1 MKIVSEQVK
10 ILLERMD
17 LYPEEFVRPFES
29 RRLETKWNEVL
40 QEGHFNRVEK
50 FLIKRKYVKLKR
62 KATQEIMEGA
72 FNKVERF
79 LIMRK
84 FNKLQRKATQEMI
97 MQTIMNDEPVQ
108 EEFSF
113 DTVSRAAKTLM
124 NTPRMIMKQK

>member
-62 KATQEIMEGA
+62 KATQE
-72 FNKVERF
+72 
-79 LIMRK
+79 
-84 FNKLQRKATQEMI
+84 MI
-97 MQTIMNDEPVQ
+97 MQTIMYDEPVQ

-113 DTVSRAAKTLM
+113 DTVSRAAKTIM

>member
-62 KATQEIMEGA
+62 KATQE
-72 FNKVERF
+72 
-79 LIMRK
+79 
-84 FNKLQRKATQEMI
+84 MI
-97 MQTIMNDEPVQ
+97 MQTIMYDEPVQ

-113 DTVSRAAKTLM
+113 DTVSREAKTIM

>member
-40 QEGHFNRVEK
+40 QEGHFNRIEK

-62 KATQEIMEGA
+62 KATQE
-72 FNKVERF
+72 
-79 LIMRK
+79 
-84 FNKLQRKATQEMI
+84 MI
-97 MQTIMNDEPVQ
+97 MQTIMYDETEQ
-108 EEFSF
+108 EKFSF
-113 DTVSRAAKTLM
+113 DTVSRAAQTLM
-124 NTPRMIMKQK
+124 NTPRMRMKQK